1 MLGWRVKRGYRCL
14 KAMHIMS
21 SPPVCIQ
28 LVDKVSRIV
37 SILKTYPHNGFP
49 VVDRISEDGTP
60 GHLCGLILRSQLVV
74 IINHRYFDERKRD
87 WQPDISIETFRNEYP
102 RYPSIEVIWL
112 NPNTSTDDSNHCIF
126 FLFISHTGRANSS
139 KRFSVFNKFENVHE
153 SFGS

>member
-1 MLGWRVKRGYRCL
+1 MLGWRVKRAYRCL

-37 SILKTYPHNGFP
+37 DILKTYPHNGFP
-49 VVDRISEDGTP
+49 VVDRINEDGTP

-74 IINHRYFDERKRD
+74 IIYHRYFHERKQD

-102 RYPSIEVIWL
+102 RYPSIEVCL
-112 NPNTSTDDSNHCIF
+112 TDIVTY
-126 FLFISHTGRANSS
+126 FICDLLSIYYT
-139 KRFSVFNKFENVHE
+139 K
-153 SFGS
+153 